1 MKKDWGNIELY
12 LRDLFE
18 QDYELALDWMKVGS
32 QTDEKI
38 LSICFECPGVTPNL
52 VPLYKILKEITE
64 GDVCSMPAKGFDKA
78 ITYNSPFGLDVD
90 WKQHRI
96 KTKVIIIQDRC
107 NTIYPTIKYVLT
119 SSSIILERLND
130 VRAFDFDFRLI
141 FSMKIDET
149 MSSGRRTLEWRYAP
163 GRSFTEIPQEEYKAF
178 REFIS
183 GRIVGVN
190 SLKIL
195 RGETLN

>member
-18 QDYELALDWMKVGS
+18 QNYELALDWIKIGS

-90 WKQHRI
+90 WKNQRI
-96 KTKVIIIQDRC
+96 DTKFIIIHDRC
-107 NTIYPTIKYVLT
+107 NTIAPTIKHVLT
-119 SSSIILERLND
+119 TRKIVLERLND

-178 REFIS
+178 RYFIAE
-183 GRIVGVN
+183 RIVGEN
-190 SLKIL
+190 SLKML
-195 RGETLN
+195 RRETLI